1 MCPLCISTLAWA
13 VAGVGSAGG
22 VTALVVKKFRASDA
36 TTQPDVDA
44 SSSTPERQKDE
55 A

>member
-13 VAGVGSAGG
+13 VAGATSAGG
-22 VTALVVKKFRASDA
+22 VTALVVKKLRGTDE
-36 TTQPDVDA
+36 TTKPDVDA
-44 SSSTPERQKDE
+44 ASSEPQRQEDE